1 MQTPIQKAINAVL
14 TRGSNV
20 DRPSVITQNG
30 GFLSGNLSATSGG
43 SQEAINSMGSVGW
56 LFAVIERIST
66 SLAASEWKL
75 YVERNGEREE
85 ITDHPLLDIWKNP
98 NPFYSQSE
106 FLEDSSN
113 HFELTGEMAWVV
125 VRGLGGAI
133 VELWPVRPD
142 RIKPVPDKD
151 DYISGYIYQVGS
163 EAVPLE
169 TDDVIFMRRPHPTVP
184 YRGIGQVQTL
194 LHDIGSEQL
203 ASAWQRNFFA
213 NSALPSGIIEL
224 DHNLSPMDF
233 QRLVER
239 WREQHQGV
247 SNAHRVAILE
257 RGKWTERKFT
267 QADMQFKE
275 IRMLNRDLILG
286 AYGFPTALLGIS
298 ENVNKANADA
308 AELMFA
314 RWLIRPR
321 LIRIRDKM
329 NQTLVSQFDSNLF
342 MDFTD
347 PVPADK
353 TSDLAEAERGY
364 NAGLLT
370 QNEARQRL
378 GEGAIEDGDAFKLG
392 PQTRMVVE
400 GGYRGGV
407 LTLNEARRRL
417 GEEPIA
423 NGDGDLGE
431 TLEADAAENAP
442 NNELPTKETLSDQR
456 EPALV
461 GEGDVYHLEDRIEGS
476 IPSTGQVKRDNDPLL
491 PSLIERAE
499 AEMQKGWTRRLRH
512 EMLALIS
519 ALSLN
524 VRSTGSVQKL
534 EATDLEHHDWD
545 WETKYGDD
553 VRAELT
559 EAFDATLRESGYLE
573 QEEVEEAGV
582 QADVQKLEF
591 TEPITY
597 SVAYARSR
605 AARLL
610 TLGSDLSLVNTVR
623 QRVRFLVAD
632 TINRRE
638 SVQYLARS
646 LRADYDFSPSKA
658 QTIARTETATAYGQG
673 THTAALSQGRDEKRW
688 TTQGDDAVDGGIGGP
703 CIDNEMDG
711 WIKISKPFISG
722 HDMTPAHPNCRCVVR
737 YRTAELH
744 GEASVETPPVTK
756 TIDLARCEHCNK
768 LLQKNYVG
776 GTLYCSRCKNETT
789 FTL

>member
-113 HFELTGEMAWVV
+113 HFELTGEMAWVI

-353 TSDLAEAERGY
+353 TSDLAEGEKGY
-364 NAGLLT
+364 NAGILT

-378 GEGAIEDGDAFKLG
+378 GEGAIAGGDEFK
-392 PQTRMVVE
+392 Q
-400 GGYRGGV
+400 GGQI
-407 LTLNEARRRL
+407 N
-417 GEEPIA
+417 PIPA
-423 NGDGDLGE
+423 IIASFGDQ
-431 TLEADAAENAP
+431 P
-442 NNELPTKETLSDQR
+442 PKETLSDQR

-461 GEGDVYHLEDRIEGS
+461 GEGDVYHSEDRIEGDS
-476 IPSTGQVKRDNDPLL
+476 RSTGQVKRDNDPLL

-559 EAFDATLRESGYLE
+559 EAFDATLREAGYLE

-646 LRADYDFSPSKA
+646 LRADNAFSPSKA

-673 THTAALSQGRDEKRW
+673 THRAALSQGRDEKRW

-722 HDMTPAHPNCRCVVR
+722 HDMTPAHPNCRCIVR

-744 GEASVETPPVTK
+744 GVSSVETPPVTK

-789 FTL
+789 FIL